1 MTAASF
7 PLRERC
13 ATTSSKAVF
22 WLFAKS
28 PVAPESIATRNK
40 MVFALF
46 NSLLKFIFMET
57 LSRSDLQG
65 HGPTSVMTRK
75 ARGLF
80 RTRRQN
86 LASPESG
93 GLPALRSEPHAPR
106 FASDAQVWQGLQGV
120 VEAVGKIGGADNQG
134 KLDDLSFI
142 VKLPEVFQSAGADG
156 GGAAGDALG
165 IQDGGFLLRIE
176 QRTALV
182 ELQRLDLL
190 GSDPEPLRRSGV
202 GARSILAA
210 VDESGFQIGELFVAG
225 LDGAFVDDRRVQGKE
240 FVQDVR
246 PMRHQRKKVRHL
258 VELLC
263 EGVECG
269 VRRGRGLVFRQRID
283 SSHETSLD
291 KVMFSWGDRG
301 SVHPIC
307 EGERHGFPA
316 AIAGELLRPQ
326 RLRAPATQPS
336 ICGLLTKKL
345 HGRGLVTTRPEKSGQ
360 AWT

>member
-1 MTAASF
+1 MNKYCLPWTSRFAIAAASF

-13 ATTSSKAVF
+13 ATTSFKAVF

-40 MVFALF
+40 MAFALF
-46 NSLLKFIFMET
+46 NNPLKFVFMET

-80 RTRRQN
+80 RRRRQN
-86 LASPESG
+86 LVTPRAEACRPCAQCDT
-93 GLPALRSEPHAPR
+93 LPR
-106 FASDAQVWQGLQGV
+106 FGSDAQVGQGLQGV
-120 VEAVGKIGGADNQG
+120 VEAVGKISGADDQS
-134 KLDDLSFI
+134 KLHDLSFI

-156 GGAAGDALG
+156 GGAAGDPLG
-165 IQDGGFLLRIE
+165 IQDGGLLLGIE

-190 GSDPEPLRRSGV
+190 GSDPDPLRRSGV

-210 VDESGFQIGELFVAG
+210 VDESGLQIGELFVAR
-225 LDGAFVDDRRVQGKE
+225 LDGAFVDDRSVQGKE
-240 FVQDVR
+240 FVQDIR
-246 PMRHQRKKVRHL
+246 PMRHQRKKVGHL
-258 VELLC
+258 VELLR
-263 EGVECG
+263 EGVECD

-283 SSHETSLD
+283 SSHETSSG
-291 KVMFSWGDRG
+291 KVIFSWGGRG

-307 EGERHGFPA
+307 EGKRQAFPER
-316 AIAGELLRPQ
+316 
-326 RLRAPATQPS
+326 ATADVQPHS
-336 ICGLLTKKL
+336 
-345 HGRGLVTTRPEKSGQ
+345 
-360 AWT
+360 

>member
-1 MTAASF
+1 MNKYCLPWTSRCAMTAASF

-28 PVAPESIATRNK
+28 PVAPESIAARNK
-40 MVFALF
+40 MVCALF
-46 NSLLKFIFMET
+46 NSVLKFIFMEI

-86 LASPESG
+86 LASPKAEASRPFAQNDT
-93 GLPALRSEPHAPR
+93 LPR
-106 FASDAQVWQGLQGV
+106 FGSDAQVGQGLQGV

-134 KLDDLSFI
+134 KLHDLSFI

-165 IQDGGFLLRIE
+165 IQDGGLLLGIE
-176 QRTALV
+176 KRTALV

-190 GSDPEPLRRSGV
+190 GSDPDPLRRSGV

-210 VDESGFQIGELFVAG
+210 VDESGLQIGELFVAR
-225 LDGAFVDDRRVQGKE
+225 LDGAFVDDGRVQGKE

-246 PMRHQRKKVRHL
+246 PMRHQRKKVGHL
-258 VELLC
+258 VELLR
-263 EGVECG
+263 EGVERG

-283 SSHETSLD
+283 SSHETSSD
-291 KVMFSWGDRG
+291 KEMFSRGGRG
-301 SVHPIC
+301 SVHPMTM
-307 EGERHGFPA
+307 
-316 AIAGELLRPQ
+316 LRE
-326 RLRAPATQPS
+326 A
-336 ICGLLTKKL
+336 
-345 HGRGLVTTRPEKSGQ
+345 
-360 AWT
+360 